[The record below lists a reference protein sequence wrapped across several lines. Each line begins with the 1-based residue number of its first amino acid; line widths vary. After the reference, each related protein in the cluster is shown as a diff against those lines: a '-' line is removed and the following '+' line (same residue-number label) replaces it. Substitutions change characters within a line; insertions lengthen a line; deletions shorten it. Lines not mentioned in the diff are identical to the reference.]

1 MLDFSLLLGYHSP
14 MSALPKAANFSVYPN
29 CVFIEYSSPLAK
41 RWIYESLIE
50 NRFTPDSMFLF
61 KEEKGNS
68 SGLVVVPF
76 SVAYLMGVRT
86 LSNNFKSANCSL
98 NLKEKVSP
106 FYWQRRAIEKII
118 TEKKRNGLIKAP
130 TGSGKTV
137 FSLLL
142 ANRLGCPSLVV
153 VDREVLIDQWV
164 DKINEVFENPRVIV
178 LDRKNVEDILENEYD
193 FAVTTVQFLNS
204 LMKKDFKKYFDVFD
218 KSNFN
223 MVIYD
228 EAHTTSAAI
237 AFGKSVALFGRFKYI
252 FGVTATPYISNF
264 PLHFYTIG
272 SVIIDAEKLGYKN
285 DLKDKLS
292 IEVVKDSFIDRLKIW
307 NGMDR
312 TLLLAQYQ
320 TQLESSEKFRDR
332 FVNLINKK
340 LAEERRVLVVVSRLE
355 TIDYLA
361 KIFPNAKILTSKRKD
376 SLGENERLII
386 ATYGVV
392 SKGFDYPS
400 LDTLITSV
408 LIYGKVSSVQ
418 LVGRIL
424 RKTSN
429 KKEPQAIF
437 VVDKSMENIL
447 DVDIKKELEFKIDVY
462 S

>member
-1 MLDFSLLLGYHSP
+1 
-14 MSALPKAANFSVYPN
+14 MSALPKAVSFVVHPN
-29 CVFIEYSSPLAK
+29 CVFIEYSSSLAK

-50 NRFTPDSMFLF
+50 NRFSPESMFLF
-61 KEEKGNS
+61 KEEKGRDR
-68 SGLVVVPF
+68 GLVVVPS
-76 SVAYLMGVRT
+76 SVAYLMGIRT
-86 LSNNFKSANCSL
+86 FSQSFKPKNHKL
-98 NLKEKVSP
+98 NLIEKVDP

-118 TEKKRNGLIKAP
+118 SERKRNGLIKAP

-137 FSLLL
+137 FALLL
-142 ANRLGCPSLVV
+142 ANRLGSPSVIV

-164 DKINEVFENPRVIV
+164 DKINEVFEQPEVIV
-178 LDRKNVEDILENEYD
+178 LDRKNVEDILDNEYD

-204 LMKKDFKKYFDVFD
+204 LMKKDFKKYFDIFD

-237 AFGKSVALFGRFKYI
+237 AFGKSVALFGRFEYI

-292 IEVVKDSFIDRLKIW
+292 IDVVKDSFINKLKIW

-332 FVNLINKK
+332 FVNIINKK
-340 LAEERRVLVVVSRLE
+340 LSEGRRVLVVVSRLE

-361 KIFPNAKILTSKRKD
+361 KVFKNAKILTSKRKD
-376 SLGENERLII
+376 TLDENENLII

-424 RKTSN
+424 RKTKN